1 MVLVPTGATEQ
12 HGPHGPLGTDVIV
25 AREVCRRV
33 AEAKSALVAP
43 PIPYGLSAATKG
55 FKGVASLKTETF
67 AKLITDVTRSL
78 ADGGFRRIVFV
89 NGHATNYAAINLALL
104 DVSSQLPEQTRAFGL
119 TYWETLPRVQ
129 RDEFLG
135 IKAGLHANVGET
147 SATLSARPD
156 TVDMEEAVAG
166 WPAFPQL
173 KGPAV
178 PTINAYFEA
187 REGSRY
193 KALPNGVWGDPT
205 KASREL
211 GATFLDQITQGV
223 CNVIADT
230 EKTFAQLNAKQPY

>member
-89 NGHATNYAAINLALL
+89 NGHATNYAAINLALPRRLVAAAGANAGVRL
-104 DVSSQLPEQTRAFGL
+104 DV
-119 TYWETLPRVQ
+119 
-129 RDEFLG
+129 LG
-135 IKAGLHANVGET
+135 DAAACAAG
-147 SATLSARPD
+147 
-156 TVDMEEAVAG
+156 
-166 WPAFPQL
+166 
-173 KGPAV
+173 
-178 PTINAYFEA
+178 
-187 REGSRY
+187 
-193 KALPNGVWGDPT
+193 
-205 KASREL
+205 
-211 GATFLDQITQGV
+211 
-223 CNVIADT
+223 
-230 EKTFAQLNAKQPY
+230 